1 MTAGLVGGEAFSVDA
16 SFIKADVN
24 QTKRVPGDRPIDWP
38 DREKASRA
46 VAEYLGVLDQE
57 SDGENKG
64 GPEKKPPKA
73 LSLTDPQAAWVAKR
87 KTRPI
92 FAYDANYLIDN
103 KLGVIV
109 DAEGTRAN
117 RSDEHDAAKTM
128 IDRARQRLGLRPRR
142 LAADTAYGAT
152 PVLKWLMDR
161 GIEPHI
167 PVWDKS
173 RRADGT
179 FSRPDFTYDKGRDI
193 YICPGGKTLKTTGQV
208 VARQNLVHR
217 RNPGYPVIGRIAS
230 RPCERCSSCS
240 S

>member
-46 VAEYLGVLDQE
+46 VAEYLGALDQE
-57 SDGENKG
+57 RDGENKG

-128 IDRARQRLGLRPRR
+128 IDRARQRLGLIPRSV
-142 LAADTAYGAT
+142 DND
-152 PVLKWLMDR
+152 P
-161 GIEPHI
+161 
-167 PVWDKS
+167 
-173 RRADGT
+173 
-179 FSRPDFTYDKGRDI
+179 
-193 YICPGGKTLKTTGQV
+193 
-208 VARQNLVHR
+208 
-217 RNPGYPVIGRIAS
+217 
-230 RPCERCSSCS
+230 
-240 S
+240 

>member
-1 MTAGLVGGEAFSVDA
+1 M
-16 SFIKADVN
+16 N

-46 VAEYLGVLDQE
+46 VAEFLGVLDQE
-57 SDGENKG
+57 SDDKNKG

-109 DAEGTRAN
+109 DAERTRAN

-142 LAADTAYGAT
+142 LAADTAYGAA
-152 PVLKWLMDR
+152 PVLNRHFPDDIQNR
-161 GIEPHI
+161 GNHTTVPA
-167 PVWDKS
+167 P
-173 RRADGT
+173 
-179 FSRPDFTYDKGRDI
+179 KG
-193 YICPGGKTLKTTGQV
+193 L
-208 VARQNLVHR
+208 
-217 RNPGYPVIGRIAS
+217 YPLCRHPIA
-230 RPCERCSSCS
+230 
-240 S
+240 